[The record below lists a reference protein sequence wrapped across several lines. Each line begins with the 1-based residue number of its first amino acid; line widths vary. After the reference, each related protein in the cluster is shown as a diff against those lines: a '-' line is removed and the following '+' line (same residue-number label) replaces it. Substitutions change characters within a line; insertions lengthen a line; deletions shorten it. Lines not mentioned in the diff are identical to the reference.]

1 LIVLAGVD
9 TRAGRKEGDQ
19 MADPPGTPEARTS
32 DREGRL
38 WLGAVLVALGVLF
51 LLGQYVPDLGRF
63 VPLLV
68 GLALLG
74 VFFATRA
81 YGFLIPGGIV
91 TGVGAGIVLA
101 EAVPGAGG
109 LFLISLGAGFAL
121 IWVVGSLL
129 RLPEN
134 HWWPLVPAA
143 IVATIGLVDLA
154 GEQGQLREALRIGWP
169 LLLISIGAIVILRA
183 RSGRRAGPGV

>member
-1 LIVLAGVD
+1 
-9 TRAGRKEGDQ
+9 
-19 MADPPGTPEARTS
+19 MADPISTSGAEARTS

-38 WLGAVLVALGVLF
+38 WLGAVLVAIGVLF
-51 LLGQYVPDLGRF
+51 LLGQYVPDLGRY

-81 YGFLIPGGIV
+81 YGFLVPGGIV
-91 TGVGAGIVLA
+91 TGVGTGIVLA

-109 LFLISLGAGFAL
+109 LFLVSLGAGFAL
-121 IWVVGSLL
+121 IWVLGSLL

-134 HWWPLVPAA
+134 HWWPLVPGA

-169 LLLISIGAIVILRA
+169 LLLIAIGAIVIVRA
-183 RSGRRAGPGV
+183 RSGRRTDREA